1 MDCMDKP
8 DEGKESCKLLYEHT
22 SGEGMRG
29 QEVPFFA
36 SSDSPALLSA
46 PHNLAHFQAA
56 LLGTYTSA
64 R

>member
-1 MDCMDKP
+1 MDIP
-8 DEGKESCKLLYEHT
+8 DEGKESCKLLYKHT
-22 SGEGMRG
+22 SDEGMGR
-29 QEVPFFA
+29 QEATFSA

-46 PHNLAHFQAA
+46 LCNNLPHFQAV